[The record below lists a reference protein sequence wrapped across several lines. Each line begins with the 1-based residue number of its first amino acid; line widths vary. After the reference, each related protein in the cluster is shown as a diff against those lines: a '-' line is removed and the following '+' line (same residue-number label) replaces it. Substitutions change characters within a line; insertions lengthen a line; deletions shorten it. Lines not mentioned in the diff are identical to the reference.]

1 MKFRPSFQHRCARPI
16 GWLHAVTDGG
26 RRSHPAGAP
35 GLMLLAFCAAIALA
49 ALIMSAPVG
58 AQTPSQPQISGQSQ
72 TRVQVSFGTGFAVT
86 DDGYFVTAHHVIR
99 DKSQILV
106 GPVARNKWRVAQVV
120 RVDEKR
126 DLALLKARLPL
137 PALPLAEW
145 RGVPIGLEA
154 LVIGYPQPRLQG
166 LSKKITQ
173 GLVNGDR
180 NEAGDEGYFQLSAEI
195 QKGNSGGPVLAPDGS
210 VIGVVRA
217 KLNALT
223 VAEKTKDLPQN
234 VNFALKSAQL
244 KHFLDDAGLTVPVR
258 APDLEANPRPFE
270 IFRATQE
277 SVIAVIGRNPPPAG
291 QRSTDQSAP
300 AAEGATI
307 D

>member
-1 MKFRPSFQHRCARPI
+1 MKFRKSSQHRCAI
-16 GWLHAVTDGG
+16 LTGWLHAVTNGG
-26 RRSHPAGAP
+26 LRSHAARVS
-35 GLMLLAFCAAIALA
+35 GLGRLALCVSIALA
-49 ALIMSAPVG
+49 ALLVQAPAQAQ
-58 AQTPSQPQISGQSQ
+58 AQTQ
-72 TRVQVSFGTGFAVT
+72 TETQNKVQLSFGTGFAVT

-99 DKSQILV
+99 DKAQVLV

-120 RVDEKR
+120 KVDPKR

-137 PALPLAEW
+137 PGLPLAEW

-154 LVIGYPQPRLQG
+154 LVIGYPQPRFQG

-217 KLNALT
+217 KLNALS

-244 KHFLDDAGLTVPVR
+244 KHFLDEAGLTVQVR
-258 APDLEANPRPFE
+258 EPDLQANSRPFE
-270 IFRATQE
+270 VFRATQE
-277 SVIAVIGRNPPPAG
+277 SVVAVIGRNPKQTSQAG
-291 QRSTDQSAP
+291 QRSPEQSSP
-300 AAEGATI
+300 SGEGATI